1 MGRFYFMTTSIGFV
15 MTFFYWL
22 MYRSGVPFF
31 RHWYSLVILVF
42 PLVFG
47 WVQFRGPD
55 SGLPLPVLR
64 FLSYLG
70 GYWLAFFHYSLYFFA
85 LYLVLRLGLLVAG
98 ALHPGLDAGQAVIGW
113 YARAALAIV
122 LAIVICG
129 GWNALHPRIRTLR
142 TIRADACSPHKKWSS

>member
-70 GYWLAFFHYSLYFFA
+70 GYWLAFFH
-85 LYLVLRLGLLVAG
+85 
-98 ALHPGLDAGQAVIGW
+98 
-113 YARAALAIV
+113 
-122 LAIVICG
+122 
-129 GWNALHPRIRTLR
+129 
-142 TIRADACSPHKKWSS
+142 